1 MLETVCG
8 VSDALSAIEATESV
22 INQCVD
28 RLRGRIPQA
37 GILFTSCMDADYGAI
52 LRRIC
57 DTFPGIELA
66 GCTSGGEISPL
77 LGFSEDSVS
86 LLLFCSETVQF
97 KAAMV
102 HDFSSFPERRFRE
115 TFATCNDAL
124 SGPPACC
131 FIFPDGITTI
141 ELPVVDIVRRVCGD
155 IPLIGGAAADHY
167 QFKKAYQFCGTEVSS
182 GGMAMLFVQGNLQ
195 INVGTGNGWTPI
207 GPYHSVDRSEGN
219 RIYSIDGMPAGR
231 FYKEYLGVVASA
243 MTHIPLAVYRQVEG
257 RFKLRNSLYVY
268 DDGSVDFMGSIPSGS
283 LVRLTTVFREDIIYA
298 ADCANEQVL
307 AYGEGPPDLV
317 LVFCCTS
324 RRHILGSRSD
334 EEFGKLMKKKDVPFF
349 GFYSYGQYAP
359 HAVGEQ
365 VLFQNDCYV
374 AVSLREYEQ

>member
-8 VSDALSAIEATESV
+8 VSDALSSVEATESV
-22 INQCVD
+22 ISQCVD
-28 RLRGRIPQA
+28 RLCGRMPQA
-37 GILFTSCMDADYGAI
+37 GILFTSCMDADFGAM
-52 LRRIC
+52 LQQVC

-77 LGFSEDSVS
+77 MGFSEDSVS

-102 HDFSSFPERRFRE
+102 DDFSSFPERRFRE
-115 TFATCNDAL
+115 TFEACSEQLGGRPTC
-124 SGPPACC
+124 G

-141 ELPVVDIVRRVCGD
+141 DLPIVDIARRVCGN

-167 QFKKAYQFCGTEVSS
+167 QFRKTYQFCGTKVSS
-182 GGMAMLFVQGNLQ
+182 GGMAMLFAEGNLQ
-195 INVGTGNGWTPI
+195 LNVGTGNGWTPI
-207 GPYHSVDRSEGN
+207 GPYHSVDKCEGN
-219 RIYSIDGMPAGR
+219 RVYSIDGMPASR
-231 FYKEYLGVVASA
+231 FYKEYLGVIASA
-243 MTHIPLAVYRQVEG
+243 MTDIPLAVYRQEEG
-257 RFKLRNSLYVY
+257 RFKLRNSLSVH
-268 DDGSVDFMGSIPSGS
+268 DDGSIDFMGSIPSGS

-298 ADCANEQVL
+298 AECANEQVML
-307 AYGEGPPDLV
+307 NGSSPPDLV

-334 EEFGKLMKKKDVPFF
+334 EEFGKLMKKNDVPFF

-359 HAVGEQ
+359 LAVGEQ

-374 AVSLREYEQ
+374 AVALREIE